1 MFEVLLIDDEKD
13 MLVGLEKILSS
24 RNNFNITS
32 VLEPQKA
39 LEIIKTKKFDLI
51 ITDLKMNEYSGI
63 DILKCAKE
71 YHSQTNVIIISGY
84 GTIEASV
91 EAIQLGAFDFIE
103 KPFTSKKLFQCI
115 DKALESFTQ
124 KTNIDDETDPAVKNS
139 GIIYKSTEMKEV
151 IELVKKIAPQMMNVL
166 IIGESG
172 TGKELVARVVHK
184 LSNRDGNPFVP
195 VNCGA
200 LPENLFESELFGHER
215 GAFTGAVKTKPGLLE
230 FANLGTFF
238 FDEIGDMSQQ
248 LQIKLLRMLEDRKIR
263 RVGGQKEIDI
273 DVRIIAATNKDL
285 EKEVANGNFREDLF
299 YRLNN
304 IQIHIP
310 PLRQRPDDIMPL
322 LEHYLKGLC
331 EKENKQIKSFSPDAK
346 ELLKAY
352 QWPGNVRELQNM
364 IGRAFYLS
372 TSNVIQKEDLPK
384 YILKD
389 DLPISNS
396 ILNLQYNEAK
406 DKTIAEFETEFLSF
420 HLKKNK
426 GNITKTAIEC
436 GLDRR
441 SLHRLIAKYNII
453 YKEKN

>member
-1 MFEVLLIDDEKD
+1 MFDVLLLDDEKE

-24 RNNFNITS
+24 RNNLKVTA
-32 VLEPQKA
+32 LMEPQKA
-39 LEIIKTKKFDLI
+39 LNLIEKNKYDLI
-51 ITDLKMNEYSGI
+51 ITDLKMNEFSGI
-63 DILKCAKE
+63 DILKKAKLNNPNA
-71 YHSQTNVIIISGY
+71 NVIIISGY

-115 DKALESFTQ
+115 DKALESLIQSENTVE
-124 KTNIDDETDPAVKNS
+124 DVDPIIADS
-139 GIIYKSTEMKEV
+139 GIVYKSQQMKDV
-151 IELVKKIAPQMMNVL
+151 IEILKKIAPQKMNVL

-172 TGKELVARVVHK
+172 TGKELIARIIHK

-248 LQIKLLRMLEDRKIR
+248 LQIKLLRMLEDRRIR

-285 EKEVANGNFREDLF
+285 EKEVENGNFREDLF

-310 PLRQRPDDIMPL
+310 PLRERVEDIMPL
-322 LEHYLKGLC
+322 LEHNLRILC
-331 EKENKQIKSFSPDAK
+331 DKENKQVKTFSNDAK
-346 ELLKAY
+346 DLLKSY

-372 TSNVIQKEDLPK
+372 TSNIIQKEDLPK

-389 DLPISNS
+389 ELPISNN
-396 ILNLQYNEAK
+396 ILSLQYNDAK
-406 DKTIAEFETEFLSF
+406 EKTITEFETEYLSY

-426 GNITKTAIEC
+426 GNISKTAIEC

-453 YKEKN
+453 YKE